1 MARQTTAQKAKTMKV
16 TGMESTTDEGRNE
29 LLLKLGTARA
39 TLKRLVES
47 DSAEAVMARQHML
60 ITGMEDQLGM
70 KPGEEIKLSGDS
82 GTSAAEVEDP
92 DDNEVEATTKA
103 GKPKVAKK
111 PAVKKVRS
119 PYCLCG
125 CGASNNPGSLF
136 NMGHDAK
143 LKSQLRKIER
153 GLMKVKDL
161 EEGSQGAVKKF
172 DLFPNWIADKADR
185 LEADKAK
192 VKKVTA
198 K

>member
-1 MARQTTAQKAKTMKV
+1 MAKQTTAQKAKARKA
-16 TGMESTTDEGRNE
+16 TGKEATSDEGRNE
-29 LLLKLGTARA
+29 QLVKLGSARA
-39 TLKRLVES
+39 TLSRLIEADADDAVTKRQ
-47 DSAEAVMARQHML
+47 RML

-70 KPGEEIKLSGDS
+70 EPGEEIKLNGDS
-82 GTSAAEVEDP
+82 NTAAAEVEDP
-92 DDNEVEATTKA
+92 DDNETGGTTKA
-103 GKPKVAKK
+103 GKPKAARKPAAKK
-111 PAVKKVRS
+111 ERS

-161 EEGSQGAVKKF
+161 EDISQGAVKKF
-172 DLFPNWIADKADR
+172 NLFPNWMADKADR
-185 LEADKAK
+185 LAADKA
-192 VKKVTA
+192 KKVTA